1 MWSSSALIL
10 SLCFL
15 SEAASRV
22 TSSVKPLK
30 INLSERVPHMLDL
43 VHRTHLPP
51 AELSAA
57 KSSYNTTLSSGLP
70 LSTLKSLRKEWITS
84 FKWELEQE
92 SINQYHHFTT
102 KVEGQDIHFIQEPS
116 QDPNAVPIILLH
128 GWPGSFLEML
138 PLIDL
143 LTLKEPAVKESH
155 PTSFNVVLP
164 SLPGFGL
171 STPAPDGWTT
181 SDTAR
186 ILNTLMTK
194 VLGYQT
200 YAVHGTDWGCAVAYE
215 LYGQFNTTVR
225 AAHLNFLPFVP
236 PNLEQLAALN
246 ITLSGAEVD
255 EEKRSLD
262 WQGAGSGYFA
272 EQTTKPNTI
281 GLALYDNPIG
291 QLTWIA
297 EKFILWSDPRRGSG
311 PSVLTDNEILRVVSL
326 YYLTH
331 SFVSSVYIYAQ
342 NPGGFAT
349 KYTKAK
355 TDAPLLYTSF
365 NYNVGFWPKALVE
378 EVGNLVYYKFQE
390 FGGHFPAL
398 DNPPALAAD
407 ISMIGK
413 YWHH

>member
-1 MWSSSALIL
+1 
-10 SLCFL
+10 
-15 SEAASRV
+15 
-22 TSSVKPLK
+22 
-30 INLSERVPHMLDL
+30 
-43 VHRTHLPP
+43 
-51 AELSAA
+51 
-57 KSSYNTTLSSGLP
+57 
-70 LSTLKSLRKEWITS
+70 
-84 FKWELEQE
+84 
-92 SINQYHHFTT
+92 
-102 KVEGQDIHFIQEPS
+102 
-116 QDPNAVPIILLH
+116 
-128 GWPGSFLEML
+128 
-138 PLIDL
+138 
-143 LTLKEPAVKESH
+143 
-155 PTSFNVVLP
+155 
-164 SLPGFGL
+164 
-171 STPAPDGWTT
+171 
-181 SDTAR
+181 
-186 ILNTLMTK
+186 MTE

-225 AAHLNFLPFVP
+225 AAHLNFLPFFP

-311 PSVLTDNEILRVVSL
+311 PSVLTDNEILRGCVSL
-326 YYLTH
+326 L
-331 SFVSSVYIYAQ
+331 S
-342 NPGGFAT
+342 
-349 KYTKAK
+349 YTFFCLLAK

-390 FGGHFPAL
+390 FGGHFAAL

-413 YWHH
+413 YWHQ